1 LFAFREFLDRALEPP
16 PSVAIVQSVENLVE
30 LGALDRQEN
39 LTPLGCHLALLPVAA
54 NIGKMMLFGA
64 MFRCVSPVLT
74 ICAVLSTR
82 TPFVSS
88 LENRDDADAVKKE
101 FDEKTRSDHLTVLR
115 AYEGWCEAKKD
126 GRDAESNFCWENY
139 LSKSALW
146 TIQETRRH
154 LKRQLK
160 DIGFISGNHDADN
173 ANVDNL
179 KLLRAVICAGLYPNV
194 VRIDSI
200 HNKDGVVTGVRFKT
214 KAEEVSIHPT
224 SVNAQVKSFP
234 TKWLVYHEKIKTTKI
249 YIRDSTLI
257 GNYALLLFGGEIK
270 IDHQKQ
276 ELSIDQWMRFDAPV
290 KVGVLINKLRRELDR
305 IMLNKIED
313 PREDISKSKVV
324 NAILQLLSSE
334 HMASAK

>member
-1 LFAFREFLDRALEPP
+1 
-16 PSVAIVQSVENLVE
+16 
-30 LGALDRQEN
+30 
-39 LTPLGCHLALLPVAA
+39 
-54 NIGKMMLFGA
+54 MLFGA

-82 TPFVSS
+82 SPFVSS

-115 AYEGWCEAKKD
+115 AYEGWCEVRKQG
-126 GRDAESNFCWENY
+126 GRDSESKFCWENY
-139 LSKSALW
+139 LSNSALW

-160 DIGFISGNHDADN
+160 DIGFISGAHDADN
-173 ANVDNL
+173 ENAGNV
-179 KLLRAVICAGLYPNV
+179 KLLRAVLCAGLYPNV

-214 KAEEVSIHPT
+214 KTEEVAIHPT
-224 SVNAQVKSFP
+224 SVNAQVKSFA
-234 TKWLVYHEKIKTTKI
+234 TKWLVFHEKVKTTKI
-249 YIRDSTLI
+249 YIRDSTII

-276 ELSIDQWMRFDAPV
+276 EISLDQWMRFDAPV

-305 IMLNKIED
+305 VLLAKIED
-313 PREDISKSKVV
+313 PREDIGHSKVV
-324 NAILQLLSSE
+324 SAILQLLSSE
-334 HMASAK
+334 HFSTTK